1 MQLCLWSYLQTRQPR
16 KNIVCSGKCGGGLL
30 PASAAWGSGG
40 NKLVVHRPVEGIW
53 FGQFLLTL
61 VKVTIAANCF
71 FFSLVFLFLFY
82 SYSHFYRK
90 VRCCLHC
97 SKVFWKHSSW
107 LKARGSKAW
116 VCVAG
121 KGSLQLQI
129 LTTELK
135 EIEHEEGNMKPE
147 AKYCMLVLVTAR
159 IEGRPHSKGFRGVR
173 FHAAVR
179 VFVKPKELSNL
190 ILVSSNA
197 LYHFC
202 TNELETNSPGAV
214 WSVAALLLEHGWQE
228 GFWMEFR

>member
-1 MQLCLWSYLQTRQPR
+1 
-16 KNIVCSGKCGGGLL
+16 
-30 PASAAWGSGG
+30 
-40 NKLVVHRPVEGIW
+40 
-53 FGQFLLTL
+53 
-61 VKVTIAANCF
+61 
-71 FFSLVFLFLFY
+71 
-82 SYSHFYRK
+82 
-90 VRCCLHC
+90 
-97 SKVFWKHSSW
+97 
-107 LKARGSKAW
+107 
-116 VCVAG
+116 
-121 KGSLQLQI
+121 
-129 LTTELK
+129 
-135 EIEHEEGNMKPE
+135 MKPE